1 MLLFDLD
8 EIQVEPSKHFR
19 NTTMR
24 KRDGDIHDL
33 RDAIGQANRVVRG
46 GQRKPEL
53 WTQKGGPKKLVVAH
67 YAEERCLLVIAG
79 TEGRTCDVLCAE
91 RETCT
96 GSTASCQR
104 SRASHS
110 IEPSQA

>member
-33 RDAIGQANRVVRG
+33 RDAIGQANRVVGNASPSYGPR
-46 GQRKPEL
+46 REVRRSWSWPI
-53 WTQKGGPKKLVVAH
+53 TQK
-67 YAEERCLLVIAG
+67 R
-79 TEGRTCDVLCAE
+79 D
-91 RETCT
+91 
-96 GSTASCQR
+96 AS
-104 SRASHS
+104 S
-110 IEPSQA
+110 